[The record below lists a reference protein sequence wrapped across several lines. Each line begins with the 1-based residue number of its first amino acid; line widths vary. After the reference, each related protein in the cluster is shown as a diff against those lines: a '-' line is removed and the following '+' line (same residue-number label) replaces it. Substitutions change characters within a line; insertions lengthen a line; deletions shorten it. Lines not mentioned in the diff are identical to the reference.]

1 MKELKFKQKR
11 KVVRD
16 YIKERFQNQYYGDFK
31 PTEWYS
37 KSNHE
42 LESTIDDMNGFTEED
57 INLLKISLDI
67 ELVCEKT
74 GDVYSPHEDLF
85 INELIKDHEWG
96 LIYNEL
102 NEKVKDMVLD
112 KLDSENL
119 EDVVDHLQQLITYE
133 NTKFS
138 LMEILTSRVGLK
150 EEITFKSK

>member
-57 INLLKISLDI
+57 INLLKESLDI
-67 ELVCEKT
+67 ELI
-74 GDVYSPHEDLF
+74 F
-85 INELIKDHEWG
+85 
-96 LIYNEL
+96 
-102 NEKVKDMVLD
+102 
-112 KLDSENL
+112 
-119 EDVVDHLQQLITYE
+119 
-133 NTKFS
+133 F
-138 LMEILTSRVGLK
+138 
-150 EEITFKSK
+150 